1 LTEAGG
7 LRPGVPAPRSAR
19 VTASRESCLHFVF
32 KECTISDPDR
42 GLPLMPAAV
51 GDPKQSF
58 PMGAID
64 AQDIKGRAM
73 KRAHGIH
80 GVNNHGVTGD
90 RDPLD
95 RNQADFP
102 VLGMLT
108 LGPAHGYEICHDL
121 SDRLGGTWRL
131 RTSHIY
137 ALLARLEVDGLVVH
151 ERVGQETRPA
161 KKVFSLTP
169 AGRELFSQWLK
180 SPVKSVRQL
189 RLEFLAKLHFAGE
202 QPNGTAARLVKDQVV
217 LFEANAGRL
226 RQRMNLR
233 QSATDRLALQFR
245 LAMLDAAITWL
256 TTLSER
262 AKPVKPTGSFQER
275 A

>member
-1 LTEAGG
+1 M
-7 LRPGVPAPRSAR
+7 RPHIQIE
-19 VTASRESCLHFVF
+19 SRLHFVF
-32 KECTISDPDR
+32 KECTMSDLDR
-42 GLPLMPAAV
+42 GPPMMPAAV

-64 AQDIKGRAM
+64 AKDTRGRAM
-73 KRAHGIH
+73 KRAHTIH
-80 GVNNHGVTGD
+80 SVNNHGLND
-90 RDPLD
+90 ARDPLD

-108 LGPAHGYEICHDL
+108 LGPAHGYEICSDL
-121 SDRLGGTWRL
+121 RERLGGTWRL

-137 ALLARLEVDGLVVH
+137 ALLARLEADGLVVH

-161 KKVFSLTP
+161 KKVFSLTS
-169 AGRELFSQWLK
+169 AGHELFLQWLK
-180 SPVKSVRQL
+180 SPVKGVRQL

-226 RQRMNLR
+226 RQRMNVR

-245 LAMLDAAITWL
+245 LAMLGAAIEWL
-256 TTLSER
+256 KALSGHTKLMSPRGE
-262 AKPVKPTGSFQER
+262 T
-275 A
+275 